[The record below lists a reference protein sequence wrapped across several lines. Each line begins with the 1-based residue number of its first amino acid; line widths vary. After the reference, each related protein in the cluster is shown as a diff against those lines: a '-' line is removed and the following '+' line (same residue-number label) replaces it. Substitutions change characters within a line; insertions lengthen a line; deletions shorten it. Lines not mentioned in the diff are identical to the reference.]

1 MEINTTKPYVCV
13 IGGLNIDLQGS
24 SDAPLVFNDSNP
36 GEIEMSAGGVGRN
49 IAENMARI
57 SIHSKILSYAGDD
70 ALGEFVINKTRA
82 ATVDTSLLKKHSTLP
97 TSQYLSLLDD
107 NNDMLVS
114 ISDMR
119 IIDEMTIQDI
129 DNWNDALEQSSAI
142 VIDTNI
148 PVKVIEYVVDNFS
161 HIPLFLDPVSFAK
174 TSKIL
179 HIIGKFHTVKPNKL
193 EAELISGISIKDNES
208 MLNAAQNIFNK
219 GCKQIFITLGKEGVF
234 YFDGKD
240 YGHYLHQGVNI
251 KSANGAGDAF
261 TAGVVY
267 GFLNLTSIEETAQF
281 ASAAAVIA
289 LQSKNTIS
297 DRLSEH
303 NIKLLLKDE
312 V

>member
-1 MEINTTKPYVCV
+1 
-13 IGGLNIDLQGS
+13 
-24 SDAPLVFNDSNP
+24 
-36 GEIEMSAGGVGRN
+36 MSAGGVGRN

-312 V
+312 MQ